1 MYAWDEE
8 LGFFGVG
15 VFFPRT
21 RICRALIAVAGLSL
35 LAPPALLLFSSLL
48 LLLLLVVL
56 LVGALPLSPPPLL
69 LFFFFLLLLEGAIF
83 DDYDYDCWSDWEKLQ
98 LQVCFGVDVP

>member
-1 MYAWDEE
+1 MYAWDEK
-8 LGFFGVG
+8 LGVWLGGG

-48 LLLLLVVL
+48 LLLVVL
-56 LVGALPLSPPPLL
+56 LVGVLPLSPPPLL
-69 LFFFFLLLLEGAIF
+69 LFFFLLLLLEGAIF
-83 DDYDYDCWSDWEKLQ
+83 DD
-98 LQVCFGVDVP
+98 F